1 MNEKN
6 KDKDKK
12 NKKKAS
18 ETRKSTIRTKR
29 QKKKKQKRTKKKKDK
44 TSRLSYS
51 LLQQNG
57 DVLDTS
63 DSTTIVG
70 KKSKLCFWLPSKS
83 VISNIKHYM
92 WKRLTQTISC
102 WNICSHWCIYDYWM
116 RTFVTDICELF
127 EFQLTGGMRQT
138 LTSYNLFA
146 ASLPS
151 LPGMCNNKLHIGQLE
166 VLMSKNHWGR
176 KLVSQWKQFSSSLG
190 QLGS

>member
-12 NKKKAS
+12 NKKTS

-29 QKKKKQKRTKKKKDK
+29 QRRRNKKGQKRRRTRHLGSHILFSSK
-44 TSRLSYS
+44 
-51 LLQQNG
+51 NG

-176 KLVSQWKQFSSSLG
+176 KLVSQWSNSVPHLVS
-190 QLGS
+190 